1 MGCQTLPL
9 KSSSQATEEVFISRL
24 PCADP
29 ERGQGSERQAD
40 LLMLLGFGDEEGK
53 SHKPL
58 MGALKKTQ
66 GPVKNKETALGIGAE
81 ADPREAQ
88 WGRGGGVAR
97 GGQMQSPPP
106 PPPGWEELELCL
118 VIELKRNQHCG
129 RGSKETM

>member
-9 KSSSQATEEVFISRL
+9 KSRL
-24 PCADP
+24 LRKYLFLAYHVLTLREDKAQ
-29 ERGQGSERQAD
+29 RDR
-40 LLMLLGFGDEEGK
+40 LMLLGFGDEEGK

-97 GGQMQSPPP
+97 GGQVQSP

>member
-1 MGCQTLPL
+1 MLTL
-9 KSSSQATEEVFISRL
+9 SR
-24 PCADP
+24 DSP
-29 ERGQGSERQAD
+29 ERGQGPERQAD

-81 ADPREAQ
+81 ASPREAQ
-88 WGRGGGVAR
+88 WGRGGEEAGRGWGV
-97 GGQMQSPPP
+97 GGWEVQSHPP

-118 VIELKRNQHCG
+118 VIELKRNQQCG
-129 RGSKETM
+129 RGPKETV